1 MVREKLAEYAHKAWA
16 GWMRYMFSKSAAN
29 DDGSVTIPKSLVDRW
44 KRQMN
49 TEYESLPGNE
59 KASDR
64 KEADEMLA
72 ITGLTE
78 AQKTAHN
85 EGYKKGYKDGWADGY
100 HDGKNES

>member
-1 MVREKLAEYAHKAWA
+1 
-16 GWMRYMFSKSAAN
+16 
-29 DDGSVTIPKSLVDRW
+29 
-44 KRQMN
+44 MN
-49 TEYESLPGNE
+49 TEYESLPENE